1 MDLTI
6 LAIVIQLI
14 FLEGVLSIDNAAV
27 LGTMVTP
34 LPNDQPVPW
43 PKALGALG
51 KTLDPLL
58 GNQRMAALKV
68 GLLGAYLGRAIMLFL
83 ASFVVQ
89 NPWLKLVGAL
99 YLVRLAFESLG
110 LNEGAEEESSQRK
123 LKAGTF
129 WLVVL
134 NLEMADL
141 VFSLDNVVAAV
152 ALSDILWVVMLG
164 VALGILTM
172 RFAAGFFSMAIE
184 REPILKPA
192 AYLLVLNIGIQLI
205 LEDLAGLEINDWV
218 RFGISI
224 SIILFSLA
232 YAHSRLLQKLRPVL
246 LWFAQGFGS
255 LNGVVNWAL
264 VPFLALIRLIARGI
278 RALTQPA
285 RPANNPN

>member
-1 MDLTI
+1 MDLTF
-6 LAIVIQLI
+6 LAIIVQLI

-34 LPNDQPVPW
+34 LSSTLPIPW
-43 PKALGALG
+43 PRVLRPLG
-51 KTLDPLL
+51 KVLDPLL
-58 GNQRMAALKV
+58 GKQRMAALKV
-68 GLLGAYLGRAIMLFL
+68 GLLGAYLGRAIMLVL

-99 YLVRLAFESLG
+99 YLVRLAFENLG
-110 LNEGAEEESSQRK
+110 LNTGQEEESHERK
-123 LKAGTF
+123 LNASNF

-152 ALSDILWVVMLG
+152 ALSDQLWVVMLG

-172 RFAAGFFSMAIE
+172 RFAAGFFSVAIE

-192 AYLLVLNIGIQLI
+192 AYLLVLNIGVQLI

-224 SIILFSLA
+224 SSMPFSC
-232 YAHSRLLQKLRPVL
+232 RLWVWLRKR
-246 LWFAQGFGS
+246 FQSA
-255 LNGVVNWAL
+255 
-264 VPFLALIRLIARGI
+264 
-278 RALTQPA
+278 
-285 RPANNPN
+285 